1 MARPPRLGADA
12 EGVDGS
18 RQRRIAGCIDG
29 SVRNRLPAK
38 GWILPDGTGRRPEA
52 WRSRRVG
59 KPRGRRPGG
68 PSE

>member
-1 MARPPRLGADA
+1 MYGLSGLGADA
-12 EGVDGS
+12 EGVCVD
-18 RQRRIAGCIDG
+18 RQRCSAGRIDG

-52 WRSRRVG
+52 WRSRRGG